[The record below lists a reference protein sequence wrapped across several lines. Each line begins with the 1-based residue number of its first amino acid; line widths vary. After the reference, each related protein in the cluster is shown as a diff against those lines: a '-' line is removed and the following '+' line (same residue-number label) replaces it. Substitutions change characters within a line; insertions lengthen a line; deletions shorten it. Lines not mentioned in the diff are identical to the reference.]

1 MNNDYAGVVSSA
13 RYAFLLLLLSAALD
27 VGVLT
32 LFYVAATKLES
43 PSTYALLAGLPILL
57 LALPAAK
64 LSVYW
69 PPEKTTQAASLWS
82 MACLLLL
89 GVTLIKAPDY
99 AVWVFALYCLRLP
112 FSWPATLLVV
122 QRQQRT
128 LSVATV
134 IALRLAVGII
144 GATLGYSV
152 VGKLFN
158 HVGLY
163 TALIILSMLAL
174 LQWLTA
180 KRCPDSQATRS
191 LPNVGAWFD
200 VDSYRQGFSHLP
212 PALSNRLLSILL
224 PQGVLVVLAIF
235 SIQAM
240 RTFASTIFVQK
251 ELSDVG
257 ITAAFGL
264 LVGAVLSARRHRD
277 FVETSSLPMG
287 LIILLM
293 SLAMSLWVDSSV
305 GYRMVI
311 FTAAI
316 GTMMALISLR
326 ALGRVKQS
334 EQASALIMQL
344 ETATVAFAV
353 FVGMALHLLILSI
366 SDSISLAF
374 VIAAALVAI
383 VLIQLIVRV
392 PWSMARML
400 ISGLTLQRNNIFV
413 QGSEHIPLSGGV
425 FMLANHIS
433 WLDWAIIQVGCARR
447 VRVIRPAQAV
457 ERGVVRWYFK
467 LTGALYVNV
476 QDPAEEDFK
485 AVADALNGG
494 DIVLA
499 FPEGTTSRTGHMGH
513 FSRDYETVCAHCNDD
528 VLILPVYL
536 SGIKD
541 NESSDLANLVRGPSF
556 RKIQRDIILAY
567 GPCLPI
573 NTTAGLLKRRV
584 FDLSI
589 SSWENYLSNLPTI
602 GAAWLSTG
610 KQMGHRMAIA
620 DTLAEPL
627 SAYRAMTAAV
637 CMKRR
642 IGKMSAEQNIGVL
655 MPTSAGGALANMAIS
670 LLGKTI
676 VNLNYTASVEA
687 LCAAVDEAGIKTIY
701 TSKLFQHR
709 LNQRGIDLAVVLAKV
724 QVVFLEDVKA
734 GIGKLELL
742 TTLLSL
748 MILPRGAVVS
758 LFNDANDP
766 DHTAA
771 ILFSSG
777 SEGKPKG
784 VMLSHRNIMGNLK
797 QISVVLNATEEDV
810 VMASLPQFH
819 AFGLTATMFLPLIEG
834 IPMVA
839 HADPT
844 DALGVCQA
852 VAKYRATMLFGTSTF
867 FRLYTR
873 SPKVNGL
880 MLESCRLIVA
890 GAEKLLPEVRQAFES
905 KFNKR
910 LLEGYGATE
919 TTPVASVNLPD
930 VLDTHYWTV
939 QTGGKI
945 GTVGMPLPGTS
956 FKIVDPVSFDELPS
970 GEAGMILIG
979 GLQVMQGYLNNP
991 EKTAEVI
998 KEIDG
1003 SRWYVSG
1010 DKGWVDSD
1018 GFLTIVDR
1026 YSRFAKL
1033 GGEMVG
1039 LGRVEELVKQS
1050 LDIDDLE
1057 VVAINVASDKKGE
1070 QIILL
1075 SDQAL
1080 DHASLKKAMLA
1091 AGASGLEIPSR
1102 IFKLEEMP
1110 KLGSGKTDFSKA
1122 KQVAMSCLS
1131 NT

>member
-1 MNNDYAGVVSSA
+1 MNNETTQVEGSA
-13 RYAFLLLLLSAALD
+13 KYSLLLLLLSATLD
-27 VGVLT
+27 VGVLSM
-32 LFYVAATKLES
+32 FYIGAPQLYS
-43 PSTYALLAGLPILL
+43 PSTYALLAGLPIFL

-64 LSVYW
+64 LSVFW
-69 PPEKTTQAASLWS
+69 PPEKTVQVAAQWA
-82 MACLLLL
+82 MGCLVLL
-89 GVTLIKAPDY
+89 GIALLKAPEF
-99 AVWVFALYCLRLP
+99 AIWVFALYCLRLP

-122 QRQQRT
+122 QRRQRS

-134 IALRLAVGII
+134 IALRLALGVI
-144 GATLGYSV
+144 GATIGYSLA
-152 VGKLFN
+152 KSLALK
-158 HVGLY
+158 VGLLPE
-163 TALIILSMLAL
+163 LIFLSGLAIAH
-174 LQWLTA
+174 WWAA
-180 KRCPDSQATRS
+180 KQCQASQPQQT
-191 LPNVGAWFD
+191 LPNFSAWFD
-200 VDSYRQGFSHLP
+200 IDSYRQGFSHLP
-212 PALSNRLLSILL
+212 PALSSRLVSILL

-240 RTFASTIFVQK
+240 RYFASNTFGND
-251 ELSDVG
+251 ELGNVG
-257 ITAAFGL
+257 IIAAFGL
-264 LVGAVLSARRHRD
+264 LVGALLSARRNRD
-277 FVETSSLPMG
+277 FVETSSLPLG
-287 LIILLM
+287 LIVLLI
-293 SLAMSLWVDSSV
+293 SLTLSLWVDSSL
-305 GYRMVI
+305 GYRVVI
-311 FTAAI
+311 FSAAI

-344 ETATVAFAV
+344 ETATVALAV
-353 FVGMALHLLILSI
+353 VLGMVLHLVVLRL
-366 SDSISLAF
+366 SDSVSLAF
-374 VIAAALVAI
+374 IIATVLVAV
-383 VLIQLIVRV
+383 VLLQLILRL

-413 QGSEHIPLSGGV
+413 QGSENIPLSGGV

-447 VRVIRPAQAV
+447 IRVIRPKQGV
-457 ERGVVRWYFK
+457 ERGIVRWYFK
-467 LTGALYVNV
+467 LTGALYVDVNSPS
-476 QDPAEEDFK
+476 DEDFK
-485 AVADALNGG
+485 RVANALNGG

-499 FPEGTTSRTGHMGH
+499 FPEGTTSRTGHMGL
-513 FSRDYETVCAHCNDD
+513 FSADYEKVCAFCTEE
-528 VLILPVYL
+528 VQVLPVYL

-541 NESSDLANLVRGPSF
+541 SESSDLANLVRGPNI

-567 GPCLPI
+567 GPCLSI
-573 NTTAGLLKRRV
+573 NTSVDLLKRRV

-589 SSWENYLSNLPTI
+589 SSWENYLANLQTI
-602 GAAWLSTG
+602 GAAWLTTA

-627 SAYRAMTAAV
+627 SAYKAMTAAL

-642 IGKMSAEQNIGVL
+642 IARLSHEQNIGVL
-655 MPTSAGGALANMAIS
+655 MPTSAGGALANMAIT

-687 LCAAVDEAGIKTIY
+687 LIAAIDEAGIKTIY
-701 TSKLFQHR
+701 TSKLFQQR
-709 LNQRGIDLAVVLAKV
+709 LKQRGIELSTVLQKV
-724 QVVFLEDVKA
+724 NVVFLEDVKA

-742 TTLLSL
+742 TTLITVMLLPASL
-748 MILPRGAVVS
+748 LVR
-758 LFNDANDP
+758 LFNKTNDP
-766 DHTAA
+766 DQTAA

-834 IPMVA
+834 ITMVA

-873 SPKVNGL
+873 SPKVRGL

-939 QTGGKI
+939 QTGGKV

-956 FKIVDPVSFDELPS
+956 FKIVDPNSFEELPS

-998 KEIDG
+998 REIDG

-1010 DKGWVDSD
+1010 DKGWVDND

-1039 LGRVEELVKQS
+1039 LGRVEELVKQALNIED
-1050 LDIDDLE
+1050 LDVI
-1057 VVAINVASDKKGE
+1057 AINIESDKKGE

-1075 SDQAL
+1075 SDQDIELA
-1080 DHASLKKAMLA
+1080 HLKKAMLEL
-1091 AGASGLEIPSR
+1091 GASGLEVPSK
-1102 IFKLEEMP
+1102 IFKLDEMP
-1110 KLGSGKTDFSKA
+1110 KLGSGKTDFGKA
-1122 KQVAMSCLS
+1122 KQVAKACL
-1131 NT
+1131 NNL